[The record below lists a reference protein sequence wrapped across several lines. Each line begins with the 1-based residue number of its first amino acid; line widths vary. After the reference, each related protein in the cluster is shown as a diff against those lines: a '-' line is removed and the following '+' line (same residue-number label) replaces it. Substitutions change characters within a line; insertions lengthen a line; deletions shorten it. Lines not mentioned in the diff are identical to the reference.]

1 MFIFNSRYNIGSDD
15 DWSKIYIQEVT
26 SMTTSIIIKLT
37 VGYAIVTIGTAVAY
51 HIAHKAKSVEFNF
64 FGISVK
70 SSN

>member
-1 MFIFNSRYNIGSDD
+1 
-15 DWSKIYIQEVT
+15 
-26 SMTTSIIIKLT
+26 MTTSIIIKLT
-37 VGYAIVTIGTAVAY
+37 VGYAIATIGTAVAY